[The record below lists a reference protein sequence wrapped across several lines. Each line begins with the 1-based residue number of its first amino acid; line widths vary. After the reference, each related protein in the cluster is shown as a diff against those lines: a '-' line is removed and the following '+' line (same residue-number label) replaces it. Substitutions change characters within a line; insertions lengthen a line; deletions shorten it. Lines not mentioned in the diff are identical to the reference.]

1 MRERLRAHVN
11 VTIAK
16 MDARTD
22 RLREIVRAHN
32 LVSNVG
38 LNQLRDALAGEA
50 VTFPTHFA
58 LGTGATP
65 AAAGDTTLEAEAYRE
80 QITQTTKPGTG
91 HVQYRQYLSS
101 QDGNGHTFAEAGL
114 FNASTGG
121 DLFAR
126 VTFPADEK
134 TNAEAWTLTWDVE
147 VENA

>member
-16 MDARTD
+16 MDARTG

-58 LGTGATP
+58 LGTGSTAP
-65 AAAGDTTLEAEAYRE
+65 ASGDVALEAEVYRE

-101 QDGNGHTFAEAGL
+101 QDGNGYNFAEAGL
-114 FNASTGG
+114 FNAAAGG

-126 VTFPADEK
+126 VTFSPDEK
-134 TNAEAWTLTWDVE
+134 TNAEAWTLTWDVT
-147 VENA
+147 VVNA